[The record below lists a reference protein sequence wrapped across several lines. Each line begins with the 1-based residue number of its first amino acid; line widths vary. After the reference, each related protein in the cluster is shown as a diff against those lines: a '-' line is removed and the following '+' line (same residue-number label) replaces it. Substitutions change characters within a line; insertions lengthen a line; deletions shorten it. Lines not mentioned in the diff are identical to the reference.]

1 LAQVLLWT
9 SELYFRRK
17 RRAIALRWP
26 YVLFV
31 GRRTDVLVRWP
42 QPCIAARMASGSA
55 FCSGSFAKKRLL
67 ISGTYFS
74 SISLKT
80 SNFGLRVVHF

>member
-26 YVLFV
+26 TYFSSAGELTCWCA
-31 GRRTDVLVRWP
+31 GLSR
-42 QPCIAARMASGSA
+42 IAARMASGSA
-55 FCSGSFAKKRLL
+55 YCSGSFAKKRLL